1 MRMELK
7 NMSNDTLLQTAIMS
21 ANCIIWGMRSQFK
34 NHMDRLNDAIT
45 EMESRGMENDLCVL
59 INEIS
64 DILTS
69 VPDDDKNNLINPDH
83 ITSLAYVHLD
93 LIDPVL

>member
-1 MRMELK
+1 
-7 NMSNDTLLQTAIMS
+7 MSNDTLLQTAIMS

-34 NHMDRLNDAIT
+34 NHMDRLNNAIV
-45 EMESRGMENDLCVL
+45 EMETRGMDNDLIVL
-59 INEIS
+59 TKEIS

-69 VPDDDKNNLINPDH
+69 VPDDDKNNLINRDH
-83 ITSLAYVHLD
+83 VTSLAYVHLD